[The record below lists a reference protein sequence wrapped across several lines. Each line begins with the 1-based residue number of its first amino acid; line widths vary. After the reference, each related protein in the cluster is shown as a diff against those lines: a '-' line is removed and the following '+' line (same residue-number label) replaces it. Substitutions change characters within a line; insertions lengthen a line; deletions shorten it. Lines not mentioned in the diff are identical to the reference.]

1 MLYFSHLYLQN
12 MMTTQ
17 ILSWNICGNSA
28 SDISRWMS
36 SLFYNL
42 KSLKEIVSVNKYCVV
57 LKNSFF
63 VKKKFCAGW
72 VVTHTPWY
80 FHALSALEHILISK
94 DNQDADGFRFRNPYV
109 QLYRLSFSTLV
120 PCEPRKRYPPPNC
133 LLRTHF
139 IRFPCGTLD
148 ATISQ
153 VDNCIVT
160 VRAQHFLQCLVFY
173 LNHKSSLN
181 YIFDT
186 RVTWETWLRPNTVP
200 SFEWC
205 RYKRFSIFT
214 RQGYSFY

>member
-1 MLYFSHLYLQN
+1 M
-12 MMTTQ
+12 
-17 ILSWNICGNSA
+17 
-28 SDISRWMS
+28 
-36 SLFYNL
+36 
-42 KSLKEIVSVNKYCVV
+42 
-57 LKNSFF
+57 
-63 VKKKFCAGW
+63 
-72 VVTHTPWY
+72 THTPWY

-139 IRFPCGTLD
+139 IRFPCGTFD

-181 YIFDT
+181 YILTQESPEKRGCALIPCHLLNGVGINVSLFSPAKATHFTKHTNLSFLIAAAISDCLLST
-186 RVTWETWLRPNTVP
+186 GEGEKRTPARVGLHCRVRPAQLFIID
-200 SFEWC
+200 SL
-205 RYKRFSIFT
+205 
-214 RQGYSFY
+214 